1 MQRRRDEGRPAGSP
15 LVPLGPDLGA
25 GPLAH
30 PHRFHE
36 LSLNS
41 LSSLNWLTSRYG
53 LFNLIPPRQR
63 RDGPLPS
70 PWSRCYL
77 GFASDTP
84 APWRRDEAH
93 PAAASVGWGYCRTPA
108 LTCAPRSHL
117 LVDPGRYKALYRYSQ
132 SVEQEL
138 MALLYTWLPQHEP
151 HFAPLGDVSQTVE
164 SDGVIE
170 DYQLI
175 DPIGK
180 GNFGQ
185 VYTANRSDGAIV
197 AVKQHKRRWWH

>member
-1 MQRRRDEGRPAGSP
+1 MVQRRRDEGRPAGSP
-15 LVPLGPDLGA
+15 LVPPGPDLGA

-93 PAAASVGWGYCRTPA
+93 PAAASVGWWYFLRLAEAPPTQARWSPTLRWSLPYRHRCRAGHLSTVCRGSGHPS
-108 LTCAPRSHL
+108 PRRLPLQTDIS
-117 LVDPGRYKALYRYSQ
+117 PSG
-132 SVEQEL
+132 EL
-138 MALLYTWLPQHEP
+138 A
-151 HFAPLGDVSQTVE
+151 FAH
-164 SDGVIE
+164 
-170 DYQLI
+170 
-175 DPIGK
+175 GK
-180 GNFGQ
+180 I
-185 VYTANRSDGAIV
+185 TT
-197 AVKQHKRRWWH
+197 